1 MGFVCPKIHF
11 IDVVGERP
19 CHKSIEPNSLPL
31 ILFISNLLQKNWK
44 TGEWW
49 METNTSGV
57 GFSPATSL
65 RTSFSRENKEEDRSE
80 LIPSQEC
87 PFRLPPQ
94 VAQFGQGATGRDKD
108 LFPMMA

>member
-19 CHKSIEPNSLPL
+19 CHKSTEPNSLPL
-31 ILFISNLLQKNWK
+31 ILFISNLLQRNWK
-44 TGEWW
+44 TGECW

-65 RTSFSRENKEEDRSE
+65 RTSFSRRKRTEVSSFHTRNARSGFP
-80 LIPSQEC
+80 LKWPN
-87 PFRLPPQ
+87 LAK
-94 VAQFGQGATGRDKD
+94 AQRGETKTCFQ
-108 LFPMMA
+108 

>member
-49 METNTSGV
+49 METNTSG
-57 GFSPATSL
+57 
-65 RTSFSRENKEEDRSE
+65 
-80 LIPSQEC
+80 
-87 PFRLPPQ
+87 
-94 VAQFGQGATGRDKD
+94 GRFLSSHKSAHVF
-108 LFPMMA
+108 FPRK